1 MSAVYSERLEL
12 ALTTALEA
20 HGLRRRITGVGFEVS
35 HVTAVALIAFDFG
48 FNEDTVVSAFL
59 HDTLEDTDLAP
70 DVIESRF
77 GKHVLLMV
85 QDVTEPPKPAPW
97 RERKTVYINQLRTTP
112 RHGSLAIASADKIHN
127 LSKMT
132 KGLQDQGDTFMRP
145 FTALIDDMVWYQ
157 RAVHET
163 LRSTWQHKILDEHE
177 RCLDSFLHVAR
188 KVSSTQK

>member
-12 ALTTALEA
+12 ALTTAFEA
-20 HGLRRRITGVGFEVS
+20 HGLRRRITGVGFEAS

-48 FNEDTVVSAFL
+48 FNEDTVVSALL

-97 RERKTVYINQLRTTP
+97 RERKTVYINQFRTTP

-127 LSKMT
+127 LSKMVSGIEAHGPT
-132 KGLQDQGDTFMRP
+132 FLKAFTTGLEEI
-145 FTALIDDMVWYQ
+145 LWYQ
-157 RAVHET
+157 QSVHES
-163 LRSTWQHKILDEHE
+163 LSARWKHPILAAHRRELE
-177 RCLDSFLHVAR
+177 AFVAAAADLQP
-188 KVSSTQK
+188 TP

>member
-127 LSKMT
+127 LSKMVA
-132 KGLQDQGDTFMRP
+132 GIEAHGPTFLKS
-145 FTALIDDMVWYQ
+145 FTTDLEEILWYQ
-157 RAVHET
+157 QSVHDT
-163 LRSTWQHKILDEHE
+163 LSARWKHPILAAHRRELE
-177 RCLDSFLHVAR
+177 AFVAAAADIQP
-188 KVSSTQK
+188 TP